1 MKMPPAKRRRHKG
14 SFLFDRN
21 SDFNGSVGIEDCV
34 ITASRPI
41 FVNSIITEYP
51 IRVNAFPL
59 PPRYIPAPHGEGLP
73 PPVPHGAPPPRR
85 QRAPLHASR
94 GAHARRLRCSTQAPP
109 DSARGKRPTPNP
121 RWNSVYHFFHFRI
134 YCY

>member
-1 MKMPPAKRRRHKG
+1 MSSYFIQLPVGRLTVKMPPAKRRRHKG

-21 SDFNGSVGIEDCV
+21 PDFSGSVGIEDCV

-59 PPRYIPAPHGEGLP
+59 PPRYRMTIEFLCELDKQSLP
-73 PPVPHGAPPPRR
+73 
-85 QRAPLHASR
+85 
-94 GAHARRLRCSTQAPP
+94 
-109 DSARGKRPTPNP
+109 
-121 RWNSVYHFFHFRI
+121 
-134 YCY
+134 